1 MKMSEKKK
9 QQWIMVMHKN
19 NKISDREWGMEV
31 SYSIDHHGVVE
42 AVRLAQEFIDM
53 WDPVYDNLDYKLQGG
68 EW

>member
-1 MKMSEKKK
+1 MSEKNK

>member
-1 MKMSEKKK
+1 MSEKKK